1 MGEFDDTWK
10 DVHVHKKR
18 AEVKDLSF
26 EVSAVYVKWM
36 ITESERELS
45 LIYNNKRTFKHE
57 CLKTII

>member
-1 MGEFDDTWK
+1 MSEFDDTWK
-10 DVHVHKKR
+10 DVHVHKK
-18 AEVKDLSF
+18 KDLSF

-36 ITESERELS
+36 IAESERELS